1 MTKSS
6 RAMPPFEQLTFF
18 FLKTTKQISIRS
30 SSAVVEG
37 EKKEEKK
44 KNWSKNTKNKIS
56 KEKIIGMHTE
66 LIWKTH
72 LAYLNRL
79 ISQ

>member
-1 MTKSS
+1 
-6 RAMPPFEQLTFF
+6 
-18 FLKTTKQISIRS
+18 
-30 SSAVVEG
+30 VVEG

-66 LIWKTH
+66 LIWKTQ
-72 LAYLNRL
+72 LAYLSRL